1 MQKINFAHKSYR
13 KCHGARAYPCGPIH
27 MGLEYVAMKFLN
39 KIFQA
44 EVIAIIHIQDL
55 GLGLFRISSDYK
67 NLCIPFV
74 FRTGAVAQR
83 FILCAS

>member
-1 MQKINFAHKSYR
+1 MW
-13 KCHGARAYPCGPIH
+13 AYPCGPIH
-27 MGLEYVAMKFLN
+27 VGLEYVAMKFLN